1 MIQAFSLL
9 LKHFLHCTGARGF
22 KLSLH
27 ISKIDEGILFS
38 LCEHQNLLF
47 NKVDSKL
54 PVVSTEDPVLIGF
67 YVDDIT
73 LGLTVSVLTDACLDQ
88 SGLRI

>member
-9 LKHFLHCTGARGF
+9 LKHFLHRSGARGF

-27 ISKIDEGILFS
+27 ISKIDEGVLFS
-38 LCEHQNLLF
+38 LCEHQNLYF

-67 YVDDIT
+67 YV
-73 LGLTVSVLTDACLDQ
+73 GLTVSVLTDACLDQ